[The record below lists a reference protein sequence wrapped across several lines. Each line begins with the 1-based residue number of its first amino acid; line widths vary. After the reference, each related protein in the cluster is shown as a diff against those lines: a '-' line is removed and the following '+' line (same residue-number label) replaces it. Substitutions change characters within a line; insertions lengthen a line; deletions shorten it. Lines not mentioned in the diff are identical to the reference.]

1 MAFNPTPMQEK
12 AIKESG
18 NILVSAAAGSGK
30 TAVLVERVIYLIK
43 EKGINVDKLLIVTF
57 TNAAAAEMR
66 SRIEKRIHEE
76 IQATDDAEQLERLQ
90 EQKYLLQKADICTI
104 DSFCINLVRK
114 NFEKCGVQ
122 PDFAVGDLSQQVDIC
137 TKVMSALLDEYLKN
151 PTKDFTHLLELTGCE
166 YDAANLTDIIKKLYE
181 HSQLLT
187 SPDNFIK
194 NLSQPYE
201 TVFDKGHPWYDMA
214 FDVAKNRL
222 QAAKKTAQILKS
234 ISPNENYEECAEK
247 IIKKINDLDNALSK
261 KDWDGFLNEYGELTK
276 FPSSPSLSKKDPEYE
291 KKKKDHEKFRDTKS
305 EITALLREKIKPLFR
320 PRNDIQNEL
329 NNDCSAVK
337 LLVEMVIKYKERL
350 FEALQAKNEYTFS
363 DIEQMAFNLICEEKD
378 GEFVIRDEAKDLCEY
393 YYEVL
398 VDEFQD
404 VNNLQDELFN
414 KLSNNEEKLFVV
426 GDVKQSIYGFRGSN
440 PENFLLKK
448 NRYIDIAEAQETD
461 SKKIILSDN
470 FRSHS
475 CVCNAVNFFFS
486 KLLAGQC
493 SDIIYDEHEYLNAH
507 DENFLENHVVAT
519 DVLLIDKSNDV
530 LESTDEFSEDETLE
544 ETKPLSEKTEKVECD
559 RLELEARRVAEYI
572 RSVMNEG
579 NIISDEITE
588 DENGN
593 RIEKQRILRKAQY
606 KDFAVLLA
614 TVSGK
619 ADKFVDALDEL
630 GIPVALGGDAFMTS
644 REISTVMSLLQVI
657 DNPRRDVQLLDVM
670 MSSVGAFDAEEIA
683 QIKINYKSDSLYSSV
698 IMCSSNS
705 DGSTAELTQKA
716 LNFIQKLSK
725 LRREAAVLSVDR
737 LISRIIHSDDILNIM
752 SSLDGGNIRRANLF
766 SLIKYAKEF
775 EARYDSGIYGF
786 IRYMNAL
793 PESSFKGVNTS
804 GENAVKIMSMHGS
817 KGLQFPVCIV
827 ANLGGEFNKDD
838 YSSSILFKENKGI
851 AFRYYNEATKEE
863 TESIGRIILSDSA
876 RAKNI
881 EERLRLLYVAMTR
894 AIDKLCV
901 VCSDNNLN
909 KKLQNLA
916 EQIDDDAAAPN
927 INAAFLRNSTN
938 MAAWILSCALIH
950 PDGKDLRDR
959 VSAKL
964 EPVADVSRL
973 NIILSNSKTFSKT
986 VDDSDSHKLNSGSD
1000 DKNLKDKNEII
1011 NQIKENTEWTYP
1023 YEELRRLQAKA
1034 SVSRLVHSAEDDRY
1048 AFESK
1053 PAFMLGEKLAGA
1065 ARGSAMHHVM
1075 QYINFAE
1082 HVDVA
1087 AEIERLV
1094 ESKYITKQEAN
1105 SVDTA
1110 AISAFFDSDV
1120 YKRIKRSGDKYRR
1133 EMRFLSEIPANQIDS
1148 TVTASAN
1155 IIVQG
1160 AVDLCFEEDDGV
1172 VVLDFKTDRVKD
1184 MSELVKT
1191 YGEQL
1196 EIYSMAAKKIFGKP
1210 VKENIIY
1217 SFHLGKSISF

>member
-1 MAFNPTPMQEK
+1 MAFNPTPMQDK

-76 IQATDDAEQLERLQ
+76 IQATDDVEQLERLQ

-114 NFEKCGVQ
+114 SFEKCGVQ
-122 PDFAVGDLSQQVDIC
+122 PDFAVGDLSQQVDTC
-137 TKVMSALLDEYLKN
+137 NKVMSALLEEYLKN

-166 YDAANLTDIIKKLYE
+166 YDATNLTDIIKKLYE

-194 NLSQPYE
+194 KLSQPYE
-201 TVFDKGHPWYDMA
+201 TAFDKGHVWYDMA

-222 QAAKKTAQILKS
+222 QAAKKTAQRLKS
-234 ISPNENYEECAEK
+234 MSPNENYEECAEK

-261 KDWDGFLNEYGELTK
+261 KDWDGLLNEYGELTK

-291 KKKKDHEKFRDTKS
+291 EKKKDHEKFGDTKS

-320 PRNDIQNEL
+320 PRNDIQDEL
-329 NNDCSAVK
+329 NNDCAAVK

-440 PENFLLKK
+440 PENFLAKK
-448 NRYIDIAEAQETD
+448 NRYILIEEAQDKD

-470 FRSHS
+470 FRSRS
-475 CVCNAVNFFFS
+475 GVCDAVNFFFS

-493 SDIIYDEHEYLNAH
+493 SSIIYDKHEYLNAH

-530 LESTDEFSEDETLE
+530 LESADESSEEETSE
-544 ETKPLSEKTEKVECD
+544 ETKPLFEEVEAVERN

-579 NIISDEITE
+579 DIISDEKTE

-593 RIEKQRILRKAQY
+593 KVEKQRILRKAEY
-606 KDFAVLLA
+606 KDFAILLA
-614 TVSGK
+614 TISGK
-619 ADKFVDALDEL
+619 ADKFAEALDEL

-644 REISTVMSLLQVI
+644 REVSTVMSLLQVI

-670 MSSVGAFDAEEIA
+670 MSSVGAFTAEEIA
-683 QIKINYKSDSLYSSV
+683 QIKINYKSGSLYSSV
-698 IMCSSNS
+698 IMCSGNN
-705 DGSTAELTQKA
+705 DESTAELTQKA
-716 LNFIQKLSK
+716 SKFIEKLSK
-725 LRREAAVLSVDR
+725 LRRDAAVLSVDR

-752 SSLDGGNIRRANLF
+752 SSLDGGKTRRANLF
-766 SLIKYAKEF
+766 SLIEYAKEF

-827 ANLGGEFNKDD
+827 ANLGGEFNKAD
-838 YSSSILFKENKGI
+838 YSSSILFNENGGI
-851 AFRYYNEATKEE
+851 AFRYYNETTKKE
-863 TESIGRIILSDSA
+863 TESVGRIILSDSA

-916 EQIDDDAAAPN
+916 EQIDDTAPK
-927 INAAFLRNSTN
+927 INASFLRNSTN
-938 MAAWILSCALIH
+938 MSAWVLSCALIH
-950 PDGKDLRDR
+950 PDGEALRDR
-959 VSAKL
+959 AGVEL
-964 EPVADVSRL
+964 EPVADASRL
-973 NIILSNSKTFSKT
+973 NIIISNSETFSKT
-986 VDDSDSHKLNSGSD
+986 VESADTSESDASTDGENSQEN
-1000 DKNLKDKNEII
+1000 KKERFTK
-1011 NQIKENTEWTYP
+1011 QIKESIDWKYS
-1023 YEELRRLQAKA
+1023 YEELRHLQAKA

-1053 PAFMLGEKLAGA
+1053 PAFMLGDKLAGA

-1075 QYINFAE
+1075 QFIKFE
-1082 HVDVA
+1082 DRVDVE

-1094 ESKYITKQEAN
+1094 EYKFITEQEAN
-1105 SVDTA
+1105 SVDKA

-1120 YKRIKRSGDKYRR
+1120 YKRIRLSGDVRR

-1148 TVTASAN
+1148 TVTTSAN

-1196 EIYSMAAKKIFGKP
+1196 EIYSMAATKIFGKP